1 MNDRTDLAAEAFE
14 RSRLADHGGVTCIRQ
29 DHKQAQLEIQRIQI
43 FTEQAAGEI
52 GKAVGKYVTIR
63 MTDAPMDN
71 YSAVTELR
79 TRIIADEIRRLCPD
93 SKRILVAGLGNRDIT
108 PDAVGPLCAD
118 GVFATRHIKQLA
130 CEIDMGD
137 LTEMSVIRPG
147 VLGQTGV
154 EASDIVRTVCSSIGA
169 DTVIAVDALA
179 CSDTQNLGRTIQL
192 TDTGISPGS
201 GVANSRKEL
210 SEATLGAACI
220 AVGVPTVTDFPG
232 AGESMMVTPRNVD
245 QLVRNA
251 AEYIS
256 MAVNLAFQPTLS
268 YADLRSLV

>member
-14 RSRLADHGGVTCIRQ
+14 RSRLSVPGGATCVR
-29 DHKQAQLEIQRIQI
+29 HRHEQAQLEIQRIQI
-43 FTEQAAGEI
+43 FTEQAAEEI

-63 MTDAPMDN
+63 MTDAPMDS

-79 TRIIADEIRRLCPD
+79 TRIIADEIKLLCPD
-93 SKRILVAGLGNRDIT
+93 PKRILVAGLGNRDIT

-118 GVFATRHIKQLA
+118 GVFATRHIKRLA
-130 CEIDMGD
+130 REIDTGD

-154 EASDIVRTVCSSIGA
+154 EASDIVRTVCSAIGA

-179 CSDTQNLGRTIQL
+179 CSDSQNLGRTIQL

-210 SEATLGAACI
+210 SESTLGAACV
-220 AVGVPTVTDFPG
+220 AVGVPTVTDFSSG
-232 AGESMMVTPRNVD
+232 GESMMVTPRNVD
-245 QLVRNA
+245 QLVKSA
-251 AEYIS
+251 ADYIS
-256 MAVNLAFQPTLS
+256 MAVNLAFQPALS